1 MVDTVNQNGHLTTE
15 DQLEILSHDDGNPWE
30 DVKELL
36 VLEDSKYMLV
46 VCDTVNWKCF
56 PRWFLTVMTVQTWE
70 KKAEIDL
77 NLDSIVQ
84 CKSEQMCLIHWKFFF
99 STQVLKCFSS
109 VNKEVLRHSLNL
121 KLYVPFS
128 LSIINQVN
136 LSLNVMHNTC
146 YHSMTNAFS
155 VTEQRYNATYFSNV
169 VSHLS
174 QSCPFSEQV
183 NGWKSHKEWS
193 CGPPGFC

>member
-1 MVDTVNQNGHLTTE
+1 MLGFEKFLPCFFYQSWKLTCAYLLILFPQKIFALPIPKAFILYFFRAKDQVKERIDTLSASINAPSAPSEDVVDTVNQNGHLTTE

-77 NLDSIVQ
+77 NLDSIV
-84 CKSEQMCLIHWKFFF
+84 
-99 STQVLKCFSS
+99 
-109 VNKEVLRHSLNL
+109 
-121 KLYVPFS
+121 
-128 LSIINQVN
+128 
-136 LSLNVMHNTC
+136 
-146 YHSMTNAFS
+146 
-155 VTEQRYNATYFSNV
+155 
-169 VSHLS
+169 
-174 QSCPFSEQV
+174 
-183 NGWKSHKEWS
+183 
-193 CGPPGFC
+193 